1 MYKLLLEQNPNI
13 FYFKKNLDLKYEF
26 FLSDQFRQFHFPVGV
41 LLSLLC
47 TSLNENKEQR
57 KIAIQIFRNLLCK
70 HSYDTRYNTD
80 KAKQARI
87 ASLYLPLI
95 DILLENLSRM
105 TGNAASNHKTAPN
118 NPNMNGGDS
127 IITVNTN
134 KFPYNSSVS
143 AITTTSSVTI
153 TPQINNS
160 QNGTASSAS
169 ISNGTMFVS
178 NFENGAQRNSEN
190 NSVLGVIAG
199 LSNPN
204 KLQDHLDSIIGP
216 MSDTDSLSSAD
227 DSQFKILNKRASSS
241 IVTGST
247 SSDNQTTANSNI
259 ASSLAAESS
268 ASKSYLVKRKDK
280 LDSTEVKDLLMCAVY
295 VLRYLSEGN

>member
-1 MYKLLLEQNPNI
+1 M
-13 FYFKKNLDLKYEF
+13 
-26 FLSDQFRQFHFPVGV
+26 SDQFRQFHFPVGV

-47 TSLNENKEQR
+47 TSLNETKEQR
-57 KIAIQIFRNLLCK
+57 KIAIQIFRNILCK

-95 DILLENLSRM
+95 DILLENLTRM
-105 TGNAASNHKTAPN
+105 TGNSAN
-118 NPNMNGGDS
+118 NPKTNANNMNGGDS
-127 IITVNTN
+127 IITVSTN
-134 KFPYNSSVS
+134 KFTYNSSVS

-153 TPQINNS
+153 TPQVNNL

-169 ISNGTMFVS
+169 ISNGTIFVS
-178 NFENGAQRNSEN
+178 NFENGVQRNSEN

-199 LSNPN
+199 LANPN

-227 DSQFKILNKRASSS
+227 DSQFKILNKRASAS

-259 ASSLAAESS
+259 ASSSVAESS
-268 ASKSYLVKRKDK
+268 TSKSYLVKRKDK
-280 LDSTEVKDLLMCAVY
+280 LDSSEVKDLLICAVY
-295 VLRYLSEGN
+295 VLRYLSEGKFIHISI

>member
-1 MYKLLLEQNPNI
+1 M
-13 FYFKKNLDLKYEF
+13 
-26 FLSDQFRQFHFPVGV
+26 SDQFRQFHFPVGV

-47 TSLNENKEQR
+47 TSLNETKEQR
-57 KIAIQIFRNLLCK
+57 KIAIQIFRNILCK

-95 DILLENLSRM
+95 DILLENLTRM
-105 TGNAASNHKTAPN
+105 TGNSAN
-118 NPNMNGGDS
+118 NPKTNANNMNGGDS
-127 IITVNTN
+127 IITVSTN
-134 KFPYNSSVS
+134 KFTYNSSVS

-153 TPQINNS
+153 TPQVNNL

-169 ISNGTMFVS
+169 ISNGTIFVS
-178 NFENGAQRNSEN
+178 NFENGVQRNSEN

-199 LSNPN
+199 LANPN

-227 DSQFKILNKRASSS
+227 DSQFKILNKRASAS

-259 ASSLAAESS
+259 ASSSVAESNT
-268 ASKSYLVKRKDK
+268 SKSYLVKRKDK
-280 LDSTEVKDLLMCAVY
+280 LDSNEVKDLLICAVY
-295 VLRYLSEGN
+295 VLRYLSEGKFIHISI

>member
-1 MYKLLLEQNPNI
+1 
-13 FYFKKNLDLKYEF
+13 LKYEF

-47 TSLNENKEQR
+47 TSLNETKEQR
-57 KIAIQIFRNLLCK
+57 KIAIQIFRNILCK

-95 DILLENLSRM
+95 DILLENLTRM
-105 TGNAASNHKTAPN
+105 TGNSAN
-118 NPNMNGGDS
+118 NPKTNANNMNGGDS
-127 IITVNTN
+127 IITVSTN
-134 KFPYNSSVS
+134 KFTYNSSVS

-153 TPQINNS
+153 TPQVNNL

-169 ISNGTMFVS
+169 ISNGTIFVS
-178 NFENGAQRNSEN
+178 NFENGVQRNSEN

-199 LSNPN
+199 LANPN

-227 DSQFKILNKRASSS
+227 DSQFKILNKRASAS

-259 ASSLAAESS
+259 ASSSVAESS
-268 ASKSYLVKRKDK
+268 TSKSYLVKRKDK
-280 LDSTEVKDLLMCAVY
+280 LDSSEVKDLLICAVY
-295 VLRYLSEGN
+295 VLRYLSEGKFIHISI